1 MNPVEEPLFVLE
13 DISIEV
19 RKSDGSIQW
28 GAEVVGRIREERKV
42 FHLEAHRA
50 LPELQ
55 WLAVLGG
62 YADALRAD
70 RMRDVFSGAG
80 TRNTAS

>member
-1 MNPVEEPLFVLE
+1 MNPVEEPLFV
-13 DISIEV
+13 
-19 RKSDGSIQW
+19 
-28 GAEVVGRIREERKV
+28 AEVVGQIREERKV
-42 FHLEAHRA
+42 FRLEADRA

-70 RMRDVFSGAG
+70 RMRDAFSGAG